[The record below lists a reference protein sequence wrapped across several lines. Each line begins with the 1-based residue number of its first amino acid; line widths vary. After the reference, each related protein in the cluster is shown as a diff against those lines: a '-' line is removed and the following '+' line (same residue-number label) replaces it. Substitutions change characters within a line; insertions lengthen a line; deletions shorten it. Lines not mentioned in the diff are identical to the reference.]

1 MKFLSLDSP
10 LMRFL
15 GRMADLLWLNLL
27 TALCFLPALLSV
39 MYFGDFNIVVGLC
52 LIPILFAGAGFTA
65 LHFVCLKMVRNEE
78 GYLTRDFFKSF
89 KENFV
94 QGTVI
99 WVIFLVMAAL
109 MLADFRIVFNSPD
122 ITGLFRTLMI
132 GGLLL
137 VCMLLLF
144 TVIFIFPVLSHFKNT
159 IRGTIKNSFLMSLLV
174 LPKTVL
180 MVIIIA
186 IPPVACL
193 VYQLI
198 PIAGLFFFSGP
209 AYVCALLYNKTFKR
223 FEPETEA
230 PSGDYEWT
238 VAESDEAEQTAE
250 SAIESVPSDDSGE
263 NGDGTGNGSNE

>member
-27 TALCFLPALLSV
+27 TALCFLPALLSI
-39 MYFGDFNIVVGLC
+39 MYFGNFNIVVGIC
-52 LIPILFAGAGFTA
+52 MIPVLFAGAGFTA

-78 GYLTRDFFKSF
+78 GYLTREFFKSF

-99 WVIFLVMAAL
+99 WVIFLVMVAL

-122 ITGLFRTLMI
+122 ITGLFRTLMV

-137 VCMLLLF
+137 VCMLLVF

-238 VAESDEAEQTAE
+238 VAESDGETLPETD
-250 SAIESVPSDDSGE
+250 SVPSDDGGE
-263 NGDGTGNGSNE
+263 NGEGTGNDNNE